1 MLIVPG
7 LHVKIYAMQEDSS
20 RKQNRIR
27 GRGCSGFI
35 VKGGGS
41 SVIALGNAPG
51 VLLMSVSDSERG
63 RDPWIGWL
71 PSSEIDITHWKD

>member
-7 LHVKIYAMQEDSS
+7 LHVKIYAMHDASS
-20 RKQNRIR
+20 RTQNRIR
-27 GRGCSGFI
+27 ERGRSGFI
-35 VKGGGS
+35 VKEERS